1 MTHGPM
7 TRLPR
12 RGLWL
17 AAPALLTASPL
28 AAQTTFTRPIR
39 LIIPWAPG
47 GTTDI
52 LGRIVAEPLGQALG
66 QTVLVENRSGAS
78 GNVGSDVVAKAAPDG
93 QTLLFGSMSTHAM
106 NHALMRSMPF
116 DGVTDFT
123 PLAML
128 GFAVNTMVIH
138 PSVPAQTVPEF
149 IAYARANPEKIAYAS
164 AGPGSTNHLCAA
176 LFESMTGIRMVHV
189 PYRGGQPAVTD
200 TVAGQTQL
208 LFSAATQ
215 TMPHVDGGR
224 LRLLAVTEGAR
235 WSRKPDVPTV
245 GETVTGYEMAVW
257 YGAFGPKGMEPG
269 LQQQLNT
276 ELNRVL
282 AMPAIKERLGG
293 IGVEMAP
300 ESAEAFGRRVSAD
313 AQKWGALIQR
323 LGIEAT

>member
-1 MTHGPM
+1 MTMLYRRHLLLASPM
-7 TRLPR
+7 VA
-12 RGLWL
+12 L
-17 AAPALLTASPL
+17 AAPAV
-28 AAQTTFTRPIR
+28 AQAPFTRPIR

-52 LGRIVAEPLGQALG
+52 LGRIVADPLGQALG
-66 QTVLVENRSGAS
+66 QPVLVENRTGAS
-78 GNVGSDVVAKAAPDG
+78 GNIGSDVVAKAAPDG

-106 NHALMRSMPF
+106 NHALMRTMPF
-116 DGVTDFT
+116 DGVADFT

-149 IAYARANPEKIAYAS
+149 IAHARANPEKIAYAS

-224 LRLLAVTEGAR
+224 LRLIGVTEAAR
-235 WSRKPDVPTV
+235 WSRQPTVPTV
-245 GETVTGYEMAVW
+245 GEAVPGYEMAVW
-257 YGAFGPKGMEPG
+257 YGAFGPKGMDPV
-269 LQQQLNT
+269 LQQRLNT

-282 AMPAIKERLGG
+282 ALPAIKDRLGG
-293 IGVEMAP
+293 MGVEMAP
-300 ESAEAFGRRVSAD
+300 ESAGAFAQRVATD
-313 AQKWGALIQR
+313 AVKWGALIQR
-323 LGIEAT
+323 LGIEVT

>member
-1 MTHGPM
+1 MNT
-7 TRLPR
+7 PR
-12 RGLWL
+12 RRQLLL
-17 AAPALLTASPL
+17 ATPALALASP
-28 AAQTTFTRPIR
+28 AVAQGPSARPIR

-66 QTVLVENRSGAS
+66 QAVVVENRTGAS
-78 GNVGSDVVAKAAPDG
+78 GNIGSDVVAKAAPDG

-106 NHALMRSMPF
+106 NHALMRTMPF
-116 DGVTDFT
+116 DGLTDFT

-149 IAYARANPEKIAYAS
+149 IAYARANPEKVAYAS

-176 LFESMTGIRMVHV
+176 LFESMTGIKMVHV

-215 TMPHVDGGR
+215 TMPHVEGGR
-224 LRLLAVTEGAR
+224 LRLIGVTEAAR
-235 WSRKPDVPTV
+235 WSRQPTVPTV
-245 GETVTGYEMAVW
+245 GEAVPGYEMAVW
-257 YGAFGPKGMEPG
+257 YGAFGPKGMDPA
-269 LQQQLNT
+269 LHQRLNT

-282 AMPAIKERLGG
+282 ALPAIKDRLGG
-293 IGVEMAP
+293 MGVEMAP
-300 ESAEAFGRRVSAD
+300 ESAAAFGQRVAAD
-313 AQKWGALIQR
+313 ATKWGALIQR
-323 LGIEAT
+323 LGIEAS

>member
-1 MTHGPM
+1 MTRAPM
-7 TRLPR
+7 TRIPR
-12 RGLWL
+12 RGLLL
-17 AAPALLTASPL
+17 AAPALLTAAPL
-28 AAQTTFTRPIR
+28 VAQTSFTRPIR

-106 NHALMRSMPF
+106 NHALMRSVPF
-116 DGVTDFT
+116 DGVADFT

-128 GFAVNTMVIH
+128 GFAVNTMVVH

-176 LFESMTGIRMVHV
+176 LFESMTGISMVHV

-215 TMPHVDGGR
+215 TMSHVDGGR

-245 GETVTGYEMAVW
+245 GEAVPGYEMAVW

-269 LQQQLNT
+269 LQRQLNT

-293 IGVEMAP
+293 MGVEMAP
-300 ESAEAFGRRVSAD
+300 ESSDAFGQRVRAD